1 MSAAENTLFSRHWI
15 TGTGKNTQI
24 YRFNEVR
31 KLKTIKERILK
42 IKFKNYTFHRPYHG
56 MLLLQDVQDLLDEIP
71 ADASPDLARLVKV
84 TSPLKSF
91 QTLSSDTDLPI
102 TLVYCINNK
111 FPSVFLLTVRYNII
125 RGFSIDRPFSLLGQ
139 SDDNLSIVR
148 N

>member
-1 MSAAENTLFSRHWI
+1 
-15 TGTGKNTQI
+15 
-24 YRFNEVR
+24 
-31 KLKTIKERILK
+31 
-42 IKFKNYTFHRPYHG
+42 

-91 QTLSSDTDLPI
+91 QTLSSDTDLPV